1 MVVRPRGFRMGVI
14 CILPV
19 FSTAK
24 FTRFYSLANTHPYMV
39 VIYGLR
45 LKDRGMKGSQR
56 SAQRARLE

>member
-1 MVVRPRGFRMGVI
+1 MRVI

-24 FTRFYSLANTHPYMV
+24 FTRLYALADTHPYMV
-39 VIYGLR
+39 VIYGLQ
-45 LKDRGMKGSQR
+45 LKDRELEGSQR